1 MNLNERLVKMT
12 KDKILHYVSCR
23 EKQLYS
29 NLVECEEKYGV
40 DSPIAAMVNAKWSEM
55 YDLCKLLKLL

>member
-1 MNLNERLVKMT
+1 MT

-40 DSPIAAMVNAKWSEM
+40 DSPIAAMVNAKWSEI
-55 YDLCKLLKLL
+55 YDLCKLLKLV